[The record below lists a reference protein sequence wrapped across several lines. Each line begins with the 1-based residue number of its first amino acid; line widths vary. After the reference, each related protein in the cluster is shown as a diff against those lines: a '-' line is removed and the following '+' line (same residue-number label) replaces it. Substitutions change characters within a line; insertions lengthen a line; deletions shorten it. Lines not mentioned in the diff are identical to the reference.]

1 MYYFLEIADHINE
14 ENNTTVSVNII
25 KSKTKLPIIGW
36 YEIDLKTKRRL
47 ERKYTFPVSLSGENK
62 LSDVLEKLKLEEYC
76 I

>member
-14 ENNTTVSVNII
+14 EDHTMVCVDII
-25 KSKTKLPIIGW
+25 KTKTKLPIIGW

-47 ERKYTFPVSLSGENK
+47 ERKHKFPMFLSTQNN
-62 LSDVLEKLKLEEYC
+62 LSDILEKLKMEEYS